1 LKNDLISIIDGIN
14 INLSPIDVI
23 LQKAWKL
30 WEGRALE
37 NVLQI
42 FCHNQLTMV
51 QHLAKETW
59 DFFKVMYEHVNRS
72 MRLVVKKKST
82 TLIMQEGESTTS
94 FLEKIQDLLNQMA
107 CVGLV
112 VNDQDA
118 MMQFLG
124 ALLASYKIFV
134 IIIGNMLCT
143 H

>member
-1 LKNDLISIIDGIN
+1 MKNDLINIIDGIDVN
-14 INLSPIDVI
+14 FSPSDVTP
-23 LQKAWKL
+23 QKAWKL
-30 WEGRALE
+30 WEGRALA
-37 NVLQI
+37 NVLQN
-42 FCHNQLTMV
+42 FGHNQITMV

-94 FLEKIQDLLNQMA
+94 FLEKFQDLLNQMA

-118 MMQFLG
+118 MMQLLG
-124 ALLASYKIFV
+124 GLLASYKIFAIMV
-134 IIIGNMLCT
+134 GNMLCT